1 MAVAPTHNTYVFK
14 DSTVCLLSITTLAFS
29 LLITPPLGLA
39 PRKVAI
45 ALWRCLCP
53 TEPTVQVKREIFSE
67 IKP

>member
-29 LLITPPLGLA
+29 LLITPPLGAASRL
-39 PRKVAI
+39 AI
-45 ALWRCLCP
+45 ALWRGLCP
-53 TEPTVQVKREIFSE
+53 TEPTVHVKREIFSE